1 MLKNIIRKE
10 ILNNILSSRF
20 MVTFLLLVIIV
31 LATSIILTN
40 DYVRKQDE
48 FSMRQSE
55 LNNYLRDY
63 AHFNRI
69 GGVINPAQ
77 PPLAFYS
84 LVRGI
89 SLEMNIEEFDND
101 PLPVMFPLIDL
112 TFIVTILLSLIALL
126 FSYDAI
132 CGEKEDGTL
141 KLILSNK
148 VSKANV
154 LMGKT
159 IGGTLTL
166 LIPFTFSLGLS
177 LVVILLNPRVSWKGS
192 DWGALGLIFFAA
204 ALYVTLFYCLGIL
217 ISSRHK
223 SGSASIMTSLF
234 VWVLFIL
241 VIPSLTPY
249 VASFFA
255 KTPSKITI
263 DREVSRLTDVDRDA
277 LGRKLQKEKTDE
289 VRKKYPNYPTAMLSR
304 EERQRRIAND
314 PNFKL
319 AYDEMSA
326 VVEEAWAEANRIQG
340 EKVTMI
346 REDQN
351 RKVERQTK
359 MSVYLSLTS
368 PLSSFTYLATDLSST
383 GMRNLKHFGRLRTS
397 YNGIFGEY
405 ANKKMASLREA
416 DPTFNVWNSPV
427 DVSDMPRFQY
437 IDERLL
443 DRFKAVLPFLTV
455 LIVFNILFFSAAF
468 FSFIRYDV
476 R

>member
-1 MLKNIIRKE
+1 MLKNIIQKE
-10 ILNNILSSRF
+10 ILNNIFSSRF
-20 MVTFLLLVIIV
+20 LVTFLLLVIIV
-31 LATSIILTN
+31 FATSVILTN

-48 FSMRQSE
+48 FSRRQTE
-55 LNNYLRDY
+55 LDNYLRDY

-69 GGVINPAQ
+69 GGVIESAQ

-84 LVRGI
+84 LIRGI
-89 SLEMNIEEFDND
+89 SLEVNIEEFDND

-132 CGEKEDGTL
+132 CGEKEEGTL
-141 KLILSNK
+141 KLMLSNRVSRAK
-148 VSKANV
+148 V
-154 LMGKT
+154 LLGKI

-166 LIPFTFSLGLS
+166 LIPFVFSLGLS
-177 LVVILLNPRVSWKGS
+177 LIVILINPRISWKGS

-223 SGSASIMTSLF
+223 TGSSSIMTSLF

-263 DREVSRLTDVDRDA
+263 DREVSRIYDTERDA
-277 LGRKLQKEKTDE
+277 LGNILSQERSQE
-289 VRKKYPNYPTAMLSR
+289 VRKKYPNYEPIMNR

-314 PNFKL
+314 PEFKK
-319 AYDEMSA
+319 AYEEVSKA
-326 VVEEAWAEANRIQG
+326 VREAWNEANRIQG
-340 EKVTMI
+340 AKANLI
-346 REDQN
+346 LEDQ
-351 RKVERQTK
+351 RQKVERQMK
-359 MSVYLSLTS
+359 LSIYLSMMS
-368 PLSSFTYLATDLSST
+368 PLSSFTYLATDLSAT
-383 GMRNLKHFGRLRTS
+383 GMRNRKYFKRLDDS
-397 YNGIFGEY
+397 YDGIFWDY
-405 ANKKMASLREA
+405 AEKKMASLREI
-416 DPTFNVWNSPV
+416 DPTMNVYNSPV

-437 IDERLL
+437 TDERLL
-443 DRFKAVLPFLTV
+443 DRFEGVLPFLTA
-455 LIVFNILFFSAAF
+455 LIIFNILFFSAAF

>member
-10 ILNNILSSRF
+10 ILNNIFSSRF
-20 MVTFLLLVIIV
+20 LVTFLLLVIFV
-31 LATSIILTN
+31 LATSVILTN

-48 FSMRQSE
+48 FFRRQTE
-55 LNNYLRDY
+55 LENYLRDY

-69 GGVINPAQ
+69 GGVIKPAQ

-84 LVRGI
+84 LIRGI
-89 SLEMNIEEFDND
+89 SLEVNIEKFDND

-141 KLILSNK
+141 KLMLSNRVSRAK
-148 VSKANV
+148 V
-154 LMGKT
+154 LLGKT

-166 LIPFTFSLGLS
+166 LIPFIFSLGLS
-177 LVVILLNPRVSWKGS
+177 LFVILLNPRVSWKGS
-192 DWGALGLIFFAA
+192 DWGALGLIFFSAV
-204 ALYVTLFYCLGIL
+204 LYVSLFYCLGTF
-217 ISSRHK
+217 ISSCHK
-223 SGSASIMTSLF
+223 SGSSSIMTSLF

-255 KTPSKITI
+255 KTPSKIKI
-263 DREVSRLTDVDRDA
+263 GREVSRIYNTERDE
-277 LGRKLQKEKTDE
+277 LGNKLAQERQQE
-289 VRKKYPNYPTAMLSR
+289 VLKKYPNYESILSK

-314 PNFKL
+314 PEFKK
-319 AYDEMSA
+319 ADEEMTK
-326 VVEEAWAEANRIQG
+326 AWQGGWNEANRIQG
-340 EKVTMI
+340 AKANLI
-346 REDQN
+346 LEDQG
-351 RKVERQTK
+351 RKIESQMK
-359 MSVYLSLTS
+359 LSLYLSMSS

-383 GMRNLKHFGRLRTS
+383 GMRSLSHFKRIVEGW
-397 YNGIFGEY
+397 NAAFGDY
-405 ANKKMASLREA
+405 AKKKRAALLEK
-416 DPTFNVWNSPV
+416 DPTIDVWDSPV

-443 DRFKAVLPFLTV
+443 DRIKGVLPFLTALV
-455 LIVFNILFFSAAF
+455 VFNILFFSAAF